1 MHDFISIMILIW
13 IVCIICDIVGLIK
26 KMIIQAIDD
35 D

>member
-1 MHDFISIMILIW
+1 MHDFISVLILIA
-13 IVCIICDIVGLIK
+13 IVCWICDIVGLVK